1 MNYLETIEWMF
12 SQLPMFQQVGSSAYK
27 KDLTN
32 TLAFL
37 EVLGN
42 PHEKLKCLHVAGTNG
57 KGSTSSMLSSIL
69 QEAGCKVGLYTS
81 PHLKDYRERIKIN
94 GVEILEE
101 FVIEFISK
109 HQDFLKIQQL
119 SFFEMTVGLAFEY
132 FYQQKIDY
140 AVIEVGMGGRLDS
153 TNVITPMVSV
163 ITNIG
168 WDHTQFL
175 GDTLAKIA
183 FEKAGIIKNNIPV
196 VVGTFTNE
204 TKEVFKKVALDKK
217 ANLFYASN
225 YSKTIFPSVLKGK
238 YQEENIK
245 TVLQTI
251 EVLNTLVDFKISE
264 EIIAKGLLNVIKNT
278 NLQGRWQQLQSNPTI
293 ICDTA
298 HNYDG
303 LKITM
308 QQVREQDFKELH
320 LVLGFV
326 NDKDLDKIIPLFPK
340 NSHYYISKPNV
351 PRGMEEK
358 VAQNKFKEYGIE
370 SHIFTT
376 VSLAL
381 AKAKEN
387 AGKNDFIYVGGSTFV
402 VAEVL

>member
-1 MNYLETIEWMF
+1 MNYQETLEWMF
-12 SQLPMFQQVGSSAYK
+12 AQLPMYQQVGESAYK

-37 EVLGN
+37 KVLGN

-69 QEAGCKVGLYTS
+69 QEAGYRIGLYTS

-94 GVEILEE
+94 GIEISEE
-101 FVIEFISK
+101 FVTEFISK
-109 HQDFLKIQQL
+109 HQDFLKKQQL
-119 SFFEMTVGLAFEY
+119 SFFEMTVCLSFEY

-140 AVIEVGMGGRLDS
+140 AIIEVGMGGRLDS
-153 TNVITPMVSV
+153 TNVIMPLVSV

-175 GDTLAKIA
+175 GDTLGKIA
-183 FEKAGIIKNNIPV
+183 FEKAGIIKTNIPV
-196 VVGTFTNE
+196 VIGSFTEE
-204 TKEVFKKVALDKK
+204 TKEVFEKIALEKN
-217 ANLFYASN
+217 ANLYFASN
-225 YSKTIFPSVLKGK
+225 YAKTIYPCDLKGK
-238 YQEENIK
+238 YQEENVK

-251 EVLNTLVDFKISE
+251 EILNSLNEFYISN
-264 EIIAKGLLNVIKNT
+264 EIIAKGLINVIKNT
-278 NLQGRWQQLQSNPTI
+278 SLQGRWQELQSNPTV

-308 QQVREQDFKELH
+308 QQVQEQYFNELH

-340 NSHYYISKPNV
+340 KAYYYISKPNV
-351 PRGMEEK
+351 PRGMDEK
-358 VAQNKFKEYGIE
+358 VAQSKFREYGIE
-370 SHIFTT
+370 SLIFPS

-381 AKAKEN
+381 TKAKEN
-387 AGKNDFIYVGGSTFV
+387 ANENDFIYVGGSTFV